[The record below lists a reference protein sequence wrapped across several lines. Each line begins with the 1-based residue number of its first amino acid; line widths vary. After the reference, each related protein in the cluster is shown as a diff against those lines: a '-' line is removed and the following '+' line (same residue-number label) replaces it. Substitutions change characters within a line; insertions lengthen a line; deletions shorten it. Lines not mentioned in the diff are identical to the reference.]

1 MGRGPGYRR
10 DVRRLRRREPAGHL
24 PDRLGDQG
32 LHRTAAGR
40 HGRTRRG
47 EPVRAGGELPAR
59 RRQEARP
66 RRSRRGDL
74 GRPGYAHVRIAP
86 AAARPGLV
94 LAAEPA
100 GSLRALSG
108 VAFRACR
115 PPVVAQRLRR
125 EQLCV
130 LQLRFRLARLSAR
143 PGRGFAVRDAGDGT
157 DLRPAGVARHDVR
170 GSRDV
175 SRPDG
180 PGVRG
185 QACRPGMAPRRAG
198 RGRRPVLHRGRHGD
212 VPAGVPAAGRVTA
225 GRHDPGYAGAS
236 PGHPGRRDRPGLAP
250 DPPRRPHGELA
261 QRHDWGVQLDDRLRP
276 GAEAGNRGAG
286 ELRRRVAFAARPRR
300 LRRVPLTAP
309 EPPTARHW
317 CPRRRPAVPGPALP
331 GACAGPRRAAPP
343 RRRPSSW

>member
-1 MGRGPGYRR
+1 MGRGPRCR
-10 DVRRLRRREPAGHL
+10 HHARRLRRREPAGHL

-47 EPVRAGGELPAR
+47 EPVRAGRELPAR
-59 RRQEARP
+59 RRQEP
-66 RRSRRGDL
+66 GRRGDL

-86 AAARPGLV
+86 AAAPPGVV

-115 PPVVAQRLRR
+115 PPVVAQHRRR

-130 LQLRFRLARLSAR
+130 LQLRVRPARLPAR

-175 SRPDG
+175 PRPVG

-185 QACRPGMAPRRAG
+185 PARRPGLASRCAG
-198 RGRRPVLHRGRHGD
+198 RGRRPVLHRGRHGNL
-212 VPAGVPAAGRVTA
+212 PAGMPVAGRVTA
-225 GRHDPGYAGAS
+225 GRRDPGHAGAS
-236 PGHPGRRDRPGLAP
+236 PGRTGRTDRPGLAP
-250 DPPRRPHGELA
+250 DPPRRPRGELA
-261 QRHDWGVQLDDRLRP
+261 QRHDRWVQLDDRLRP
-276 GAEAGNRGAG
+276 GAAAGHRGAG
-286 ELRRRVAFAARPRR
+286 ELRGRAALAARPRR

-309 EPPTARHW
+309 GRPKHPTDQERT
-317 CPRRRPAVPGPALP
+317 P
-331 GACAGPRRAAPP
+331 
-343 RRRPSSW
+343 